1 MTPEQFMAR
10 ASVERA
16 LAEQVKVTGQQ
27 VTQETLQGCL
37 MAAVQM
43 AHALKLPV
51 EDFDTLTAEEWSLME
66 QYVKARKVLAEKK
79 KKGAK

>member
-1 MTPEQFMAR
+1 MTKEQFMAR
-10 ASVERA
+10 ASVEKA
-16 LAEQVKVTGQQ
+16 LAAQVKATGQV

-43 AHALKLPV
+43 AHALKLPM
-51 EDFDTLTAEEWSLME
+51 EDFDTLAAEEWSLME
-66 QYVKARKVLAEKK
+66 QYHKARKALADK